1 MKPNPNVSCI
11 CVTYNRYDQLRT
23 AIDAFLKQTYAPKE
37 LVIVDDSTDAMPIE
51 VNQLL
56 AANKRS
62 IKYVRLAKR
71 RTIGYKR
78 NKAISSSTGDVV
90 SIWDDDD
97 IHFPSRLDVQVRTL
111 VQQHRPCDIT
121 LVGHRALYHLP
132 STPSKHLPN
141 VCRRIPK
148 HVHDAW
154 WYKGYLCP
162 SMTFRKRLWTEL
174 GGYRHVNKHE
184 DYHFLRKAEQANA
197 VIHVSTKSHFFAY
210 TVHPG
215 GVSSMHAYLRKT
227 I

>member
-1 MKPNPNVSCI
+1 MKPRPNVSCI
-11 CVTYNRYDQLRT
+11 CVTFNRYDRLRT
-23 AIDAFLKQTYAPKE
+23 AIDAFLKQTYEPKQ

-111 VQQHRPCDIT
+111 VQQHPSCDIT
-121 LVGHRALYHLP
+121 LVGNRALYHTTVP
-132 STPSKHLPN
+132 STKT
-141 VCRRIPK
+141 VRRIPK

-162 SMTFRKRLWTEL
+162 SMTFRKRLWAEL

-197 VIHVSTKSHFFAY
+197 VIHVSTKSNFFAY

-215 GVSSMHAYLRKT
+215 GVSSMHAYLVKT

>member
-1 MKPNPNVSCI
+1 MKPRPNVSCI
-11 CVTYNRYDQLRT
+11 CVTFNRYDRLRT
-23 AIDAFLKQTYAPKE
+23 AIDAFLKQTYEPKE
-37 LVIVDDSTDAMPIE
+37 LVIVDDSTNPMPIDVE
-51 VNQLL
+51 RVL
-56 AANKRS
+56 AANKKS
-62 IKYVRLAKR
+62 VKYVRLAKR

-97 IHFPSRLDVQVRTL
+97 IHFPSRLDVQVGTL
-111 VQQHRPCDIT
+111 VQHPSCDIT
-121 LVGHRALYHLP
+121 LVGHRALYH
-132 STPSKHLPN
+132 TTAPSKQVN
-141 VCRRIPK
+141 VFRRIPK

-154 WYKGYLCP
+154 WYNGYLCP

-184 DYHFLRKAEQANA
+184 DYHFLRKAERANA
-197 VIHVSTKSHFFAY
+197 VIHVTTKSHFFAY

-215 GVSSMHAYLRKT
+215 GVSSMHAYLSMKK

>member
-1 MKPNPNVSCI
+1 MKPHPNVSCI
-11 CVTYNRYDQLRT
+11 CVTFNRYDRLRT
-23 AIDAFLKQTYAPKE
+23 AIDAFLKQTYVPKE
-37 LVIVDDSTDAMPIE
+37 LVIVDDSTDPMPIDVE
-51 VNQLL
+51 RVL

-62 IKYVRLAKR
+62 IKYVRLRKR

-97 IHFPSRLDVQVRTL
+97 IHYPSRLDVQVRTL
-111 VQQHRPCDIT
+111 VQQHPSCDIT
-121 LVGHRALYHLP
+121 LVGNRALYH
-132 STPSKHLPN
+132 TTVHSKR
-141 VCRRIPK
+141 VGRIPK

-162 SMTFRKRLWTEL
+162 SMTFRKRLWVEL

-197 VIHVSTKSHFFAY
+197 VIHVSTKSNFFAY

-215 GVSSMHAYLRKT
+215 GVSSMHAYLVKT

>member
-1 MKPNPNVSCI
+1 MKPSPNVSCI
-11 CVTYNRYDQLRT
+11 CVTFNRYDRLRT
-23 AIDAFLKQTYAPKE
+23 AIDAFLKQTYVPKE
-37 LVIVDDSTDAMPIE
+37 LVIVDDSTDPMPIDVE
-51 VNQLL
+51 RVL

-62 IKYVRLAKR
+62 IKYVRLRKR

-97 IHFPSRLDVQVRTL
+97 IHYPSRLSIQIRTL
-111 VQQHRPCDIT
+111 VQHPSCDIT
-121 LVGHRALYHLP
+121 VVGNRALYH
-132 STPSKHLPN
+132 TTVPSKR
-141 VCRRIPK
+141 VGRIRK

-162 SMTFRKRLWTEL
+162 SMTFRKRLWVEL

-215 GVSSMHAYLRKT
+215 GVSSMHAYLSPKT